1 MHSVQTLFNRVFGI
15 TRASQVQCM
24 FRFVHRLK
32 PAGSSEDM
40 TEQLGGDRWSGKLL
54 GLPLFDAAFAD
65 VIKGSPLANI
75 AFVSAMEAPDASEFI
90 QKALVWSE
98 SWGTGK
104 RSVLNDRLV
113 MLEQYW
119 SLCKVSEEAF
129 FRSTAFQIGFGMC
142 ESLGN
147 PISKK
152 PKVDRPLAMSVLT
165 LQSTKAPRRT
175 MPGGEAP
182 ETSTPLLD
190 KENGLK
196 LKWAARLEQIGVRA
210 GAHSRLLVD
219 KDQSD
224 DLSISEMSKLRQLVL
239 LAGAHRTMAVHIK
252 CFEKFEKWVIDHG
265 LDLYP
270 LSADKVLKYALH
282 LAQQECGPS
291 VLPSVRMSIRWVT
304 SRLDIDCPDLEDS
317 RLMALVQKVVT
328 DRAKTLKE
336 AIPIPIEVVCAL
348 ERLVVTE
355 GLAPPAKIFVWW
367 SLCMVF
373 ASLRFDD
380 AIHVCPKD
388 LKMLEEGLFGIAW
401 QTKVDRKRAG
411 TRFMVPKVGFADS
424 TWLEVG
430 WELFT
435 EEGTPDR
442 DFWIPELNMQTAFA
456 EGPPTYQRSVQ
467 WLKYFARTAS
477 DLREVD
483 HSRKHQ
489 DALIISKLT
498 AHSCRVTLLD
508 AAVHAGRSTEE
519 IGLQANW
526 KNPGPLVLKYTRNR
540 SQVPATMVK
549 QLVNDLVAQK
559 HPVQDDQEG
568 DLVDNSER
576 DLSVEEFYVKVPSNE
591 RNYEYKFHA
600 VALHDSSVLACGRFA
615 LDECSQAGNTLPDLA
630 VLCKACARS
639 RPDLVAFYKD

>member
-1 MHSVQTLFNRVFGI
+1 
-15 TRASQVQCM
+15 M

-175 MPGGEAP
+175 VPGGEAP
-182 ETSTPLLD
+182 DTSTPLLD

-239 LAGAHRTMAVHIK
+239 LAGAHRTMAVNIK
-252 CFEKFEKWVIDHG
+252 CFEK
-265 LDLYP
+265 
-270 LSADKVLKYALH
+270 
-282 LAQQECGPS
+282 
-291 VLPSVRMSIRWVT
+291 IR
-304 SRLDIDCPDLEDS
+304 
-317 RLMALVQKVVT
+317 
-328 DRAKTLKE
+328 
-336 AIPIPIEVVCAL
+336 
-348 ERLVVTE
+348 
-355 GLAPPAKIFVWW
+355 
-367 SLCMVF
+367 
-373 ASLRFDD
+373 
-380 AIHVCPKD
+380 
-388 LKMLEEGLFGIAW
+388 
-401 QTKVDRKRAG
+401 
-411 TRFMVPKVGFADS
+411 
-424 TWLEVG
+424 EVG
-430 WELFT
+430 
-435 EEGTPDR
+435 D
-442 DFWIPELNMQTAFA
+442 
-456 EGPPTYQRSVQ
+456 
-467 WLKYFARTAS
+467 
-477 DLREVD
+477 
-483 HSRKHQ
+483 
-489 DALIISKLT
+489 
-498 AHSCRVTLLD
+498 
-508 AAVHAGRSTEE
+508 
-519 IGLQANW
+519 
-526 KNPGPLVLKYTRNR
+526 
-540 SQVPATMVK
+540 
-549 QLVNDLVAQK
+549 
-559 HPVQDDQEG
+559 
-568 DLVDNSER
+568 
-576 DLSVEEFYVKVPSNE
+576 
-591 RNYEYKFHA
+591 
-600 VALHDSSVLACGRFA
+600 
-615 LDECSQAGNTLPDLA
+615 
-630 VLCKACARS
+630 
-639 RPDLVAFYKD
+639 